1 MSLSHRHAQAVC
13 EGMVSDPRAIFK
25 ALSSSMRSSSRN
37 SVSAIVVE
45 KMVETV
51 GGDRKLRE
59 GAQGAVGENVKD

>member
-1 MSLSHRHAQAVC
+1 
-13 EGMVSDPRAIFK
+13 
-25 ALSSSMRSSSRN
+25 
-37 SVSAIVVE
+37 VSAIVVE